1 MVECLTVNVS
11 LQQST
16 VVCKVRYGMVHTP
29 PEETKK
35 DVCMDVCKYGNR
47 KKLLVLLVAATS
59 EAVIPLS
66 GTSP

>member
-1 MVECLTVNVS
+1 
-11 LQQST
+11 
-16 VVCKVRYGMVHTP
+16 
-29 PEETKK
+29 
-35 DVCMDVCKYGNR
+35 MDVCKYGNR